1 MDDGLSSISTLQR
14 KTLCC
19 PIIYDSKASSDAA
32 QENAAAVM
40 AGGSEF
46 FTGNAVLLE
55 GDLVWSGRPNS

>member
-1 MDDGLSSISTLQR
+1 MSVILHPSNDGCLL
-14 KTLCC
+14 
-19 PIIYDSKASSDAA
+19 SKASSDAA

-46 FTGNAVLLE
+46 FTGNAVLLQ